1 MRASRRLEGANV
13 QTCKT
18 CGVALDV
25 TLSHCPS
32 CQEEVPFGRLTNV
45 LGLVCRH
52 CDAYN
57 DPGARVC
64 LACQKPLGAV
74 AAPAGAVARA
84 SASSRPAL
92 PAQPDPAR
100 KPTPAR
106 ARLIVDRGAVAP
118 GAEIAVG
125 PEEVQVGRAHGQ
137 LLVLDDPCLAPLHA
151 SFVVRGTALFV
162 RDEGAAGG
170 VFVRLRGLT
179 VPLRPG
185 AVFAV
190 GDCLLRFGGP
200 LPPPPPPIP
209 DGTRR
214 LGSPRPDQPT
224 VTLDEWLEGG
234 LPGRSYLR
242 SGTSIS
248 IGRAGCAVNLGS
260 DPHLAQTH
268 AELLLDPDGG
278 ARLRDLGSESGTFL
292 RMAPGSERPLHDG
305 DAVRLGREVLRVE
318 LG

>member
-1 MRASRRLEGANV
+1 V
-13 QTCKT
+13 QTCKI
-18 CGVALDV
+18 CGVELDV

-64 LACQKPLGAV
+64 LACHQPLGAAV
-74 AAPAGAVARA
+74 APAGAPTRA
-84 SASSRPAL
+84 TASPRP
-92 PAQPDPAR
+92 PAVPAPPDPDR
-100 KPTPAR
+100 KSPSSR
-106 ARLIVDRGAVAP
+106 ARLVVERGALAP
-118 GAEIAVG
+118 GTAIAVG
-125 PEEVQVGRAHGQ
+125 QDEVQVGRAHGQ
-137 LLVLDDPCLAPLHA
+137 LLAFDDPCLAPLHA
-151 SFVVRGTALFV
+151 SFVVRGSDLFV

-170 VFVRLRGLT
+170 VFVRLQGTT

-185 AVFAV
+185 ALFAV

-200 LPPPPPPIP
+200 VAPPPPSAP

-214 LGSPRPDQPT
+214 LGSPRPDQPA
-224 VTLDEWLEGG
+224 VTIDEWLEGG
-234 LPGRSYLR
+234 LPGRSHLR
-242 SGTSIS
+242 SGTSIT
-248 IGRAGCAVNLGS
+248 IGRAGCSVNLGL

-268 AELLLDPDGG
+268 AELLLEPDGSV
-278 ARLRDLGSESGTFL
+278 RLRDLASESGTFL

-305 DAVRLGREVLRVE
+305 DVIRLGREVLRVE
-318 LG
+318 LA